1 MSPLELGENAP
12 ERLFVYG
19 TLRRACGH
27 SMHRLME
34 HAEFLGDATFQGRLY
49 LVGTFPGAVKSSF
62 PDDLVQGE
70 VYRLVK
76 PAELLPRLDAYEDFD
91 PRSPETSLYRR
102 EKATLRL
109 ESGEFADAWIYL
121 YNRPTENL
129 PRIVSGDFLDAAKS

>member
-1 MSPLELGENAP
+1 
-12 ERLFVYG
+12 
-19 TLRRACGH
+19 
-27 SMHRLME
+27 MHRLME

-76 PAELLPRLDAYEDFD
+76 PGELLPRLDAYEDFD